1 LQSLG
6 GDLVSKVI
14 TWETDMERSELKKL
28 DSVMNVE
35 EYYQIN
41 ILNVFVMLENLGSL
55 NISEKIVRIH
65 IKI

>member
-1 LQSLG
+1 
-6 GDLVSKVI
+6 
-14 TWETDMERSELKKL
+14 MERSELKKL
-28 DSVMNVE
+28 DSVMDVE

-55 NISEKIVRIH
+55 NISEKIVRIL

>member
-1 LQSLG
+1 M
-6 GDLVSKVI
+6 VSKVI

-28 DSVMNVE
+28 DSVMDVE

-55 NISEKIVRIH
+55 NISEKIVRIL